1 MEIEKGNIKYILTNT
16 ENQRLGENK
25 NITCINL
32 GSCENKLKK
41 FYNISYNN
49 SLYITKV
56 ILKEEGMKIQKIEYE
71 VYYPLY
77 DSELIQ
83 LNLTI
88 CKDTRID
95 ISIPVHI
102 DKNLDRYNSSSD
114 YYNNICSKTN
124 SDFGTDI
131 SLTDRKKQF
140 IENNMTLCEESCNLI
155 DYNYTNEKA
164 KCSCLV
170 KLKIPLLEEIK
181 FDKNKLYKSFTD
193 FKNFANIN
201 LMKCYKNV
209 FNLESLKSNY
219 GFFFYAAIFL
229 LFFIT
234 LFLFSFKYYFSL
246 IQIIHLISE
255 AKNKIYTKD
264 IRLINTNN
272 EQNNGNIINRKK
284 KKKKRTKSKIE
295 KSDMFPP

>member
-1 MEIEKGNIKYILTNT
+1 MYNDANNNNSYIYCYQKTQESDNLKIIDSFNDDTQTNIKIKTEKISNYYNEQKLMIDYNIETESIRIENNVNYLIKQFNKTFIDSGNDLEIEKGNIKYILTNT

-56 ILKEEGMKIQKIEYE
+56 ILKEEGMKIPKIEYE

-77 DSELIQ
+77 DNELIQ

-95 ISIPVHI
+95 ISILVHI

-131 SLTDRKKQF
+131 SLTNRKKLF
-140 IENNMTLCEESCNLI
+140 IENNMTSCEESCNLI
-155 DYNYTNEKA
+155 D
-164 KCSCLV
+164 
-170 KLKIPLLEEIK
+170 
-181 FDKNKLYKSFTD
+181 
-193 FKNFANIN
+193 
-201 LMKCYKNV
+201 
-209 FNLESLKSNY
+209 
-219 GFFFYAAIFL
+219 
-229 LFFIT
+229 
-234 LFLFSFKYYFSL
+234 
-246 IQIIHLISE
+246 
-255 AKNKIYTKD
+255 
-264 IRLINTNN
+264 
-272 EQNNGNIINRKK
+272 
-284 KKKKRTKSKIE
+284 
-295 KSDMFPP
+295 

>member
-1 MEIEKGNIKYILTNT
+1 MEIEKGNIKFILTNT
-16 ENQRLGENK
+16 ENQRLGENE

-56 ILKEEGMKIQKIEYE
+56 VLKEEGMKIPKIEYE

-77 DSELIQ
+77 DNELIQ

-181 FDKNKLYKSFTD
+181 FDKNKLYKSFID
-193 FKNFANIN
+193 VKNFANIN

-234 LFLFSFKYYFSL
+234 LFFSL
-246 IQIIHLISE
+246 L
-255 AKNKIYTKD
+255 
-264 IRLINTNN
+264 
-272 EQNNGNIINRKK
+272 NII
-284 KKKKRTKSKIE
+284 
-295 KSDMFPP
+295 FL